1 MLASLTEQYLLG
13 RGLADRVALASL
25 PHASEPQP
33 DRAFILSTLGKLWL
47 AGIEPDWN
55 GVHRHERRNRVSLP
69 TYPFE
74 RQRYWFTPSRRSR
87 VEQEDRAA
95 KAAAVA
101 DPLIHDVAS
110 SKQSAEAAGSD
121 LEMSRADLGI
131 EYVAPRNSTEQ
142 KIAEIWEELLGVHP
156 IGIHDEFLHLG
167 GNSLLAIRVAAE
179 LRESFQ
185 IEFPLKALLI
195 SPTVEQMAS
204 FVEDA
209 LLTMIEGMDETELSE
224 MGEK

>member
-1 MLASLTEQYLLG
+1 
-13 RGLADRVALASL
+13 
-25 PHASEPQP
+25 
-33 DRAFILSTLGKLWL
+33 
-47 AGIEPDWN
+47 
-55 GVHRHERRNRVSLP
+55 
-69 TYPFE
+69 
-74 RQRYWFTPSRRSR
+74 
-87 VEQEDRAA
+87 VEQEDKAV

-110 SKQSAEAAGSD
+110 SKQSAEAAGRD
-121 LEMSRADLGI
+121 LEMSRAAPGI

-142 KIAEIWEELLGVHP
+142 KIVEIWEELLGVHP